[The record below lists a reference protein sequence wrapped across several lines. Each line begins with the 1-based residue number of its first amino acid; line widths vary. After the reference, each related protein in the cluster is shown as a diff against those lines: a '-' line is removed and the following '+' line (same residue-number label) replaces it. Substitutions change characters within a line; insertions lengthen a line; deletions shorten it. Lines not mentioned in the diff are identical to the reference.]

1 MEDHSRQNVDR
12 TQCMVLDLDTITVL
26 SMHKRKNSKCY
37 KQMNDGKIRG
47 IVETVPP
54 LHVCTQVT
62 STAISP
68 TSSPCSRPSSTCS
81 PSTWWACSSWL
92 PPAWQQPSCWPQASL
107 KGTAWLFSSAKPLQ
121 FCVGLVDLSYPS

>member
-47 IVETVPP
+47 IVQTVPP
-54 LHVCTQVT
+54 LHVCTQ
-62 STAISP
+62 SLLL
-68 TSSPCSRPSSTCS
+68 PSVLL
-81 PSTWWACSSWL
+81 L
-92 PPAWQQPSCWPQASL
+92 PPARTLP
-107 KGTAWLFSSAKPLQ
+107 
-121 FCVGLVDLSYPS
+121 GLVHLRLGGLALLGYHQLGSSLLIGRRLL